1 MSRSASSAASALLG
15 LALAAVAFAG
25 AGGLQLVQITRV
37 QLPLILVS
45 GLVVCLSILYGRRGA
60 VAGALALLLFTLLA
74 VLTGLSIAWSI
85 VPEDSWIEANRTL
98 TYLMVFAAALFAAR
112 LVPEGWAAVLNG
124 LLLALGAVV
133 IYALATRVWPSAL
146 AENDVFARISEP
158 FGYWNAV
165 GAAAAMGV
173 PPALWL
179 GARRSGHAATS
190 ALAYPLL
197 GLFLITI
204 FLTYSRGA
212 LLAALVGIALWLV
225 AVPLRLRSLVVLG
238 VSALGAAPVVVWAL
252 TKSAFTQDR
261 VLIVVRE
268 SVADEFGILLLL
280 TCLALLV
287 VGLAIGFRVS
297 LAAPSLKLRRRVG
310 IAVALA
316 ALALPLVAVSAVAAS
331 ERGLRGTV
339 TERVRQIT
347 SEEGGTAVGPERLG
361 QVSSARG
368 RYWRQAGGIFK
379 DRPRLGTGAGTFADA
394 RLRYRRDEVAARHAH
409 GYVPQTMADLGMAGL
424 AVSAALVIAWLIAA
438 ARTLG
443 TRPGRGRRRPWSAER
458 VGLSALAISAVVL
471 AVHGSI
477 DWTWFVPGPTV
488 MSLVAA
494 GWVAGR
500 GSLWAPG
507 EPADRDE
514 PASAVAA
521 PPETP
526 DAVGTLAPPGEA
538 PVAVVP
544 SSRRERMTLLA
555 RRDGWRLVL
564 ALGVLV
570 ATMISMW
577 AAWQPQRSDAAS
589 ERALTLVE
597 ARLLPEALAEARSA
611 REIDP
616 LASKPLFVEA
626 TVEDAAGRPREA
638 LRLLERAIKENPA
651 DPQAWLRLGDYQ
663 LHTLGRP
670 REALETLRGALF
682 LDPRGRTA
690 RTYFLEARAGA
701 LAEGRRQLG
710 GSQPGAG
717 RAPRPGGAP
726 RAGQGPRSDE
736 APRAGGAPPS
746 DGTPPIAQP

>member
-1 MSRSASSAASALLG
+1 MSRSASSAASALVG
-15 LALAAVAFAG
+15 LAFAAAAFAG
-25 AGGLQLVQITRV
+25 AGGLQLVQATRV
-37 QLPLILVS
+37 ELPVILVG
-45 GLVVCLSILYGRRGA
+45 GLVVCLSILYGRRGSGAGA
-60 VAGALALLLFTLLA
+60 VALVAFTLLA
-74 VLTGLSIAWSI
+74 GLTGLSIAWSI

-98 TYLMVFAAALFAAR
+98 AYLMAFAGALFAAR
-112 LVPEGWAAVLNG
+112 LVPEGWAALLNG

-133 IYALATRVWPSAL
+133 VYALATRVWPSAL

-212 LLAALVGIALWLV
+212 LLAALIGIALWLV
-225 AVPLRLRSLVVLG
+225 AVPLRLRSLTVLV

-261 VLIVVRE
+261 VPIVVRE
-268 SVADEFGILLLL
+268 SVADEFGILLVL
-280 TCLALLV
+280 TCVALLAA
-287 VGLAIGFRVS
+287 GLAIGFRVS

-310 IAVALA
+310 IAVALV

-361 QVSSARG
+361 EVSSARG
-368 RYWRQAGGIFK
+368 RYWRQAGGVFK
-379 DRPRLGTGAGTFADA
+379 DRPRLGTGAGTYAAA

-409 GYVPQTMADLGMAGL
+409 GYVPQTMADLGVAGL
-424 AVSAALVIAWLIAA
+424 AVSAALVIAWLVAA

-458 VGLSALAISAVVL
+458 VGLSALAVSAVVL

-477 DWTWFVPGPTV
+477 DWTWFVPGPTL

-507 EPADRDE
+507 APADPDGG
-514 PASAVAA
+514 PGTAAA
-521 PPETP
+521 PGGP

-544 SSRRERMTLLA
+544 STRRERMTLLL

-564 ALGVLV
+564 ALAVLV
-570 ATMISMW
+570 TTMIFAW
-577 AAWQPQRSDAAS
+577 TAWQPQRSDAAS
-589 ERALTLVE
+589 ERALSLVE
-597 ARLLPEALAEARSA
+597 ARLLPEARAEARAA
-611 REIDP
+611 REINP

-638 LRLLERAIKENPA
+638 QRLLEQAVRENPA

-663 LHTLGRP
+663 LHTLRRP

-690 RTYFLEARAGA
+690 RAYFLEARAGA

-710 GSQPGAG
+710 ASPS
-717 RAPRPGGAP
+717 P
-726 RAGQGPRSDE
+726 
-736 APRAGGAPPS
+736 PRAGGPAP
-746 DGTPPIAQP
+746 TAQP

>member
-1 MSRSASSAASALLG
+1 VSRSASSAASALLG
-15 LALAAVAFAG
+15 LAFAAVAFAG
-25 AGGLQLVQITRV
+25 AGGLQLVQATRV
-37 QLPLILVS
+37 ELPLILVG
-45 GLVVCLSILYGRRGA
+45 GLVVCLSIIYGRRGA
-60 VAGALALLLFTLLA
+60 TAGAVALALFTLLA
-74 VLTGLSIAWSI
+74 GLTGLSILWST
-85 VPEDSWIEANRTL
+85 VPADSWIEANRTL
-98 TYLMVFAAALFAAR
+98 GYLMAFAAALFAAR
-112 LVPEGWAAVLNG
+112 LVPEGWAALLNG
-124 LLLALGAVV
+124 LLLALVAVV

-173 PPALWL
+173 PLALWL

-190 ALAYPLL
+190 AFGYPVL

-212 LLAALVGIALWLV
+212 LLAALIGIAVWLV
-225 AVPLRLRSLVVLG
+225 AVPLRLRSLTVLG

-261 VLIVVRE
+261 VPIVVRE
-268 SVADEFGILLLL
+268 SVADEFGILLVL
-280 TCLALLV
+280 TCVALLV
-287 VGLAIGFRVS
+287 AGLAIGFRVN

-310 IAVALA
+310 IAVALV

-347 SEEGGTAVGPERLG
+347 SEEGGTAVGPERFG

-368 RYWRQAGGIFK
+368 RYWRQAGAIFK
-379 DRPRLGTGAGTFADA
+379 DRPRLGTGAGTFAAA

-409 GYVPQTMADLGMAGL
+409 GYVPQTMADLGVAGL
-424 AVSAALVIAWLIAA
+424 AVSAALVLAWLVAA
-438 ARTLG
+438 ARTLA
-443 TRPGRGRRRPWSAER
+443 TRPSRGRRRPWSAER
-458 VGLSALAISAVVL
+458 VGLSALALSAVVL

-477 DWTWFVPGPTV
+477 DWTWFVPGPTL

-507 EPADRDE
+507 APADSGERAE
-514 PASAVAA
+514 ALAAAV
-521 PPETP
+521 PEAP

-544 SSRRERMTLLA
+544 SSRRERMTLLV
-555 RRDGWRLVL
+555 RRDGWRLAL
-564 ALGVLV
+564 ALAVLV
-570 ATMISMW
+570 ATMISAW

-589 ERALTLVE
+589 ERALSLVE
-597 ARLLPEALAEARSA
+597 ARLLPEALAEARAA

-638 LRLLERAIKENPA
+638 QRLLEQAVKENPA
-651 DPQAWLRLGDYQ
+651 DPQTWLRLGDYQ
-663 LHTLGRP
+663 LHTLRRP

-690 RTYFLEARAGA
+690 RAYFLEARAGA

-710 GSQPGAG
+710 TP
-717 RAPRPGGAP
+717 RPRPG
-726 RAGQGPRSDE
+726 RVR
-736 APRAGGAPPS
+736 
-746 DGTPPIAQP
+746 PIAQP